1 LAADFF
7 CDFKVGPIYSLGPV
21 QRPTRLYVSDE
32 GEPGQW
38 ESVIR
43 AHWGGGPLGALL
55 KLGRPGV
62 RRMFDSDGS
71 ATGELYLDD
80 LQAHH
85 TMQHALEL
93 RPAGVEAEIMCLT
106 VFVDTGLRT
115 VITRHPEFPVEH
127 VDVSRMPS
135 IQFAVESGGV
145 WGLRWAAGSLVSALW
160 ISECRWRG
168 DPERAQAVV
177 ASIGESQQWK
187 DSASL
192 LGRQGFCAY
201 ADAIEFGVD
210 GSIMATLGALDL
222 PGLGQA

>member
-1 LAADFF
+1 MNVVDELLLIAFDQGLPQRLEVLVDRGLAADFF

-85 TMQHALEL
+85 TM
-93 RPAGVEAEIMCLT
+93 
-106 VFVDTGLRT
+106 
-115 VITRHPEFPVEH
+115 
-127 VDVSRMPS
+127 
-135 IQFAVESGGV
+135 
-145 WGLRWAAGSLVSALW
+145 
-160 ISECRWRG
+160 
-168 DPERAQAVV
+168 
-177 ASIGESQQWK
+177 
-187 DSASL
+187 
-192 LGRQGFCAY
+192 
-201 ADAIEFGVD
+201 
-210 GSIMATLGALDL
+210 
-222 PGLGQA
+222 